1 MKESKSFPADLANL
15 GQILSWVR
23 TQLSSASLDK
33 GERMR
38 VELAMEEAIVNVINH
53 TPLGDEFELSLH
65 CKLEPERQL
74 EFILKDPGPPYNP
87 LVKEPVENDNL
98 SLEEI
103 EEGGA
108 GLKLI
113 RQCMDALFY
122 RRDED
127 HNVLTLIKK
136 LTASRK

>member
-1 MKESKSFPADLANL
+1 MKESKSFPADLEKL
-15 GQILSWVR
+15 GQMLAWVR
-23 TQLSSASLDK
+23 TQLSSTSLDA

-38 VELAMEEAIVNVINH
+38 VELALEEAIVNVINH
-53 TPLGDEFELSLH
+53 TPIGDEFELTLR
-65 CKLEPERQL
+65 CTLEPERQL

-87 LVKEPVENDNL
+87 LVKEPIENNDL
-98 SLEEI
+98 TLEEI

-108 GLKLI
+108 GLKLM

-136 LTASRK
+136 LG